1 MGPLEDLKLTKSI
14 ADEEVQVIVNEK
26 YFFSSY
32 NFNFSELRVVPMI
45 RRLVY

>member
-1 MGPLEDLKLTKSI
+1 MGEDLKLTKSI

-26 YFFSSY
+26 YCFSSY
-32 NFNFSELRVVPMI
+32 NSNFFKLRVVSMI